1 MVRASRVA
9 HQRAPIA
16 HLRDG
21 VGGAAPGELPR
32 VPGGGQVSFATRAV
46 AHHSLEPARVQNPKR
61 VAALAPERRQPRAR
75 LGDGGR
81 ALSYPARR
89 VHVQAFQLGQRREK
103 HHARLGDAGGILTI
117 LTRRR
122 RPDGSVSV
130 TRHARRSR
138 VDVARRARFGHRRKR
153 ARAFLV
159 QNQTNV
165 AVPRR
170 LRRVRLGA
178 RERAERDEHSLRRV
192 RVFRVRVLLAR
203 DRAERLQRPARLL
216 RRVQKA
222 RGNHHALASGV
233 VRRETRLAR
242 GGRRRRG
249 GRGARGWARGEETGH
264 HLGLRASRAGK
275 VEVSGPARSVDEATR
290 LCEIRVMD
298 ETGTTE
304 RGTPRDARWRVD
316 VARTCGERGSFLGT
330 GTSPSASGASPSPAS
345 PSRCAMATASLDE
358 TVCASKEEVVPG
370 GIIYVVHRSKSAFSL
385 RSRRSAFVSTARRR
399 RAKPKPT
406 ISSTARISFGV
417 QVMI

>member
-1 MVRASRVA
+1 M
-9 HQRAPIA
+9 
-16 HLRDG
+16 
-21 VGGAAPGELPR
+21 
-32 VPGGGQVSFATRAV
+32 
-46 AHHSLEPARVQNPKR
+46 
-61 VAALAPERRQPRAR
+61 
-75 LGDGGR
+75 
-81 ALSYPARR
+81 SYPARR

-103 HHARLGDAGGILTI
+103 HHARLGDAGGILT
-117 LTRRR
+117 RRR

-130 TRHARRSR
+130 TRHARRLR

-275 VEVSGPARSVDEATR
+275 VEVSGPARSVVEATR

-370 GIIYVVHRSKSAFSL
+370 TIIYVEIGAFFSDIFGV
-385 RSRRSAFVSTARRR
+385 RRAGGRERGETRGVFVSRPSRPSKLA
-399 RAKPKPT
+399 P
-406 ISSTARISFGV
+406 FGV
-417 QVMI
+417 QFMIGTGTS